1 MSPAIHVLILLKKV
15 YTVSVVPRYVLKFIG
30 RAADDTWK
38 YTIVALICGMAKIIV
53 HLALIRM
60 NNSLLTVLG
69 LIKSRWTALLLTRP

>member
-1 MSPAIHVLILLKKV
+1 MSPVIHVLILLKKC
-15 YTVSVVPRYVLKFIG
+15 YTVSVVPRYVLKFIE

-60 NNSLLTVLG
+60 NNNLQTVLV
-69 LIKSRWTALLLTRP
+69 LNRTALLLTRP